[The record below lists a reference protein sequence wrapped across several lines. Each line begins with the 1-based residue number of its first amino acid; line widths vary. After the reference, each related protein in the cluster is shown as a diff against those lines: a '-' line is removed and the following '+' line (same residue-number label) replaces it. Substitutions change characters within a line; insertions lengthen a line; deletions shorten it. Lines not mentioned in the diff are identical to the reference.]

1 MGLLVLGDLESCRAR
16 RTSHTPRPAL
26 YLSIIEDSTRRHAP
40 QFTVASSAIVGEKC
54 NIAVP
59 SFVNKT
65 QHDHPPPKAMPL
77 NPALR
82 QLLQTKIAHTRAPQW
97 EMPMADVRQA
107 FRNLW
112 TPAMTGEPAS
122 IRRMNDVTIAG
133 AGVPIPARIYAP
145 ASPTPPP
152 IMLYFHG
159 GGYVKGGIEES
170 DAFCRNLAHVTRHL
184 VLSIDYRLAPEH
196 PFPAALDDAVA
207 ATVWA
212 GTNAAELGGAPGPV
226 VVCGESAG
234 GNLAAVTCLRL
245 RSDPRVAI
253 RYQVLLQ
260 PVVDFTLSFP
270 SIAMAPTE
278 CLVPSE
284 DLAWYYRT
292 YCGDRCD
299 PKDPRVSPIFADD
312 LSGLPSA
319 LIVTAEYDTLRD
331 EAKAYA
337 ARLEAAG
344 VPTRYTCYAGMVH
357 GFLQMRGLVAQ
368 AQSATEEIARTV
380 N

>member
-1 MGLLVLGDLESCRAR
+1 MA
-16 RTSHTPRPAL
+16 
-26 YLSIIEDSTRRHAP
+26 
-40 QFTVASSAIVGEKC
+40 
-54 NIAVP
+54 
-59 SFVNKT
+59 
-65 QHDHPPPKAMPL
+65 L

-82 QLLQTKIAHTRAPQW
+82 QLIQTKLAHTHAAQW
-97 EMPMADVRQA
+97 ELPIAEVRQA

-112 TPAMTGEPAS
+112 TPAMTGEPVS
-122 IRRMNDVTIAG
+122 LRRVVDVTIPG
-133 AGVPIPARIYAP
+133 AGGPIPARIYAP
-145 ASPTPPP
+145 DEPPCP

-170 DAFCRNLAHVTRHL
+170 DAFCRNLAHLTRHM

-212 GTNAAELGGAPGPV
+212 GMHAAELGGAPGPV

-234 GNLAAVTCLRL
+234 GNLAAVTCLSL
-245 RSDPRVAI
+245 RADPRVTI

-270 SIAMAPTE
+270 SIAMPSTE
-278 CLVPSE
+278 CLVPRE

-292 YCGDRCD
+292 YCSDQCD
-299 PKDPRVSPIFADD
+299 PRDPRVSPIFAKD
-312 LSGLPSA
+312 LSRLPPA
-319 LIVTAEYDTLRD
+319 LIIAAEYDTLRD
-331 EAKAYA
+331 EAEAYGK
-337 ARLEAAG
+337 RLEAAG
-344 VPTRYTCYAGMVH
+344 VATRYTCYAGMVH
-357 GFLQMRGLVAQ
+357 GFLQMRGIVPDAQ
-368 AQSATEEIARTV
+368 TATEEVARAV